1 MSTIDLFCLPYSGSS
16 ATIFY
21 KWRRILADDIHL
33 RPLELAGRGTRMRE
47 PLYNCVEEAV
57 SDLYEKFLN
66 EYQSREY
73 AIFGHSVGGLLAYEL
88 AYKIIEKGDV
98 KAPSHLIFSACR
110 PPHLPNEQQVIHS
123 LPNERFMEKIFA
135 LGGTSF
141 DVLATP
147 SLAEMFIPIIR
158 ADYRLYETYVYKQRE
173 YNLSSPITV
182 LAGAQDKLATP
193 ECLTQWKNHVGNSEF
208 HHKVF
213 QNSGHFFIE
222 DCLTETVEAVNQ
234 ALASYCKY
242 SPTVILNS
250 E

>member
-47 PLYNCVEEAV
+47 PLYNSVEEAV
-57 SDLYEKFLN
+57 SDLYEKFLS
-66 EYQSREY
+66 EYQSQEY

-88 AYKIIEKGDV
+88 AHKIIEKGDV
-98 KAPSHLIFSACR
+98 KAPAHLIFSACR
-110 PPHLPNEQQVIHS
+110 PPHLPNEQKVIHS
-123 LPNERFMEKIFA
+123 LPNEKFMERIFA

-158 ADYRLYETYVYKQRE
+158 ADYRLYETYTYRQKKYKIPC
-173 YNLSSPITV
+173 PITV
-182 LAGAQDKLATP
+182 LAGARDKLALP
-193 ECLTQWKNHVGNSEF
+193 ESLMQWKKHAGNSDF
-208 HHKVF
+208 HQRVF
-213 QNSGHFFIE
+213 QNAGHFFIFSPKPPTSVGGYHPFRL
-222 DCLTETVEAVNQ
+222 CL
-234 ALASYCKY
+234 
-242 SPTVILNS
+242 
-250 E
+250 